1 MAKILIVDDE
11 PRIRELIRENLQYS
25 GYTCEEAGDGSAAL
39 SLLTGGGY
47 DLVILDLMMPFMDG
61 MTCLREMRTRRINT
75 PVIILTARGE
85 EYDKLA
91 GLEGGADDYVVKP
104 FSPRELVARVKAVL
118 NRTMPRTEASDST
131 MTFGELSIDTASHT
145 VKVSGEE
152 VSLTPKEFDL
162 LVFLA
167 SNKGIAL
174 SREKILQKVWNYD
187 YFGEDRTVD
196 THVKM
201 LRGHL
206 GKCRGYIATVWGIG
220 YKFDPDAARYAE
232 ALLFMRQTSKTRRT
246 IGIRGQLMGFL
257 CFICLLLVGLFWFL
271 STQLLEPLYT
281 THIQKQLTEQAEAI
295 VARMDEAIGKGE
307 TLSYW
312 AFGSRLYV
320 NNTFF
325 NALRDDIFEL
335 GGMSSFCIDISDT
348 TLRQIFKV
356 DNLSYCNL
364 HRTRPTDTADE
375 QTAYTTARAMRQLC
389 RESGGTVVRKINPP
403 TPSGSVQLMVG
414 RMTSD
419 GNYTVLV
426 TTSLM
431 HVAEAGKVLSTV
443 LPLAAALIFA
453 FSMSAAWLFSEWFT
467 KPLRALSGAARQV
480 AQGNYAVHV
489 DSVRNDELG
498 DLAQEFNHMAK
509 EVQHASQMQR
519 DLLANVSHDLRTPL
533 TLIKGYA
540 ETVRDLTGDDKKH
553 RDEQMNIIV
562 DETDRLTALVSSVME
577 LSKVTSGALKCEK
590 VHFDMGQLCDEVSER
605 YDAVCAQN
613 GWQLKLEIPDEELPV
628 YADPDMMQRAL
639 HNLLGNAMHHIGEDG
654 IFVLRALRCP
664 EGVRVEVEDHGP
676 GISAEDLPY
685 IFDRYYRSRSDAGK
699 QGTGLGLSI
708 TKAIFQ
714 QHGFRFGVHST
725 VGKGTV
731 FWFIM
736 TDTEDAAAQ

>member
-1 MAKILIVDDE
+1 
-11 PRIRELIRENLQYS
+11 
-25 GYTCEEAGDGSAAL
+25 
-39 SLLTGGGY
+39 
-47 DLVILDLMMPFMDG
+47 
-61 MTCLREMRTRRINT
+61 
-75 PVIILTARGE
+75 
-85 EYDKLA
+85 
-91 GLEGGADDYVVKP
+91 
-104 FSPRELVARVKAVL
+104 
-118 NRTMPRTEASDST
+118 
-131 MTFGELSIDTASHT
+131 
-145 VKVSGEE
+145 
-152 VSLTPKEFDL
+152 
-162 LVFLA
+162 
-167 SNKGIAL
+167 
-174 SREKILQKVWNYD
+174 
-187 YFGEDRTVD
+187 
-196 THVKM
+196 
-201 LRGHL
+201 
-206 GKCRGYIATVWGIG
+206 
-220 YKFDPDAARYAE
+220 
-232 ALLFMRQTSKTRRT
+232 MRQTSKTRRT

-519 DLLANVSHDLRTPL
+519 
-533 TLIKGYA
+533 
-540 ETVRDLTGDDKKH
+540 
-553 RDEQMNIIV
+553 
-562 DETDRLTALVSSVME
+562 
-577 LSKVTSGALKCEK
+577 
-590 VHFDMGQLCDEVSER
+590 
-605 YDAVCAQN
+605 
-613 GWQLKLEIPDEELPV
+613 
-628 YADPDMMQRAL
+628 AL

>member
-1 MAKILIVDDE
+1 
-11 PRIRELIRENLQYS
+11 
-25 GYTCEEAGDGSAAL
+25 
-39 SLLTGGGY
+39 
-47 DLVILDLMMPFMDG
+47 
-61 MTCLREMRTRRINT
+61 
-75 PVIILTARGE
+75 
-85 EYDKLA
+85 
-91 GLEGGADDYVVKP
+91 
-104 FSPRELVARVKAVL
+104 
-118 NRTMPRTEASDST
+118 
-131 MTFGELSIDTASHT
+131 
-145 VKVSGEE
+145 
-152 VSLTPKEFDL
+152 
-162 LVFLA
+162 
-167 SNKGIAL
+167 
-174 SREKILQKVWNYD
+174 
-187 YFGEDRTVD
+187 
-196 THVKM
+196 
-201 LRGHL
+201 
-206 GKCRGYIATVWGIG
+206 
-220 YKFDPDAARYAE
+220 
-232 ALLFMRQTSKTRRT
+232 MRQTSKTRRT

-325 NALRDDIFEL
+325 NALQDDIFEL

-389 RESGGTVVRKINPP
+389 RESGGEVVRKINPP

-489 DSVRNDELG
+489 DSMRNDELG
-498 DLAQEFNHMAK
+498 DLAQEFNHMAT

-540 ETVRDLTGDDKKH
+540 ETVRDITGDDKAH
-553 RDEQMNIIV
+553 RNEQMNIIV
-562 DETDRLTALVSSVME
+562 DEADRLTALVSSVME
-577 LSKVTSGALKCEK
+577 LSKVTSGAIQCER

-613 GWQLKLEIPDEELPV
+613 GWELKLELPEEELPV

-654 IFVLRALRCP
+654 LFFLRAFKCP

-714 QHGFRFGVHST
+714 QHGFRFGVQST
-725 VGKGTV
+725 VGKGTT

-736 TDTEDAAAQ
+736 SDIAQ

>member
-1 MAKILIVDDE
+1 
-11 PRIRELIRENLQYS
+11 
-25 GYTCEEAGDGSAAL
+25 
-39 SLLTGGGY
+39 
-47 DLVILDLMMPFMDG
+47 
-61 MTCLREMRTRRINT
+61 
-75 PVIILTARGE
+75 
-85 EYDKLA
+85 
-91 GLEGGADDYVVKP
+91 
-104 FSPRELVARVKAVL
+104 
-118 NRTMPRTEASDST
+118 
-131 MTFGELSIDTASHT
+131 
-145 VKVSGEE
+145 
-152 VSLTPKEFDL
+152 
-162 LVFLA
+162 
-167 SNKGIAL
+167 
-174 SREKILQKVWNYD
+174 
-187 YFGEDRTVD
+187 
-196 THVKM
+196 
-201 LRGHL
+201 
-206 GKCRGYIATVWGIG
+206 
-220 YKFDPDAARYAE
+220 
-232 ALLFMRQTSKTRRT
+232 MRQTSKTRRT

-325 NALRDDIFEL
+325 NALQDDIFEL

-389 RESGGTVVRKINPP
+389 RESGGAVVRKINPP

-613 GWQLKLEIPDEELPV
+613 GWQLNLEIPDEELPV
-628 YADPDMMQRAL
+628 CADPDMMQRAL